1 MQPFVVGQELD
12 FRQEA
17 TKRTL
22 LELYELGDH
31 QGLLNTALLL
41 NTLWHQQTAIA
52 RWFAK
57 EAAENLGDAWE
68 ATRKRQPTDE

>member
-1 MQPFVVGQELD
+1 MQPFVVGQELQ

-22 LELYELGDH
+22 QELFEAGDH
-31 QGLLNTALLL
+31 EGLLNTALLL

-52 RWFAK
+52 RWFAH
-57 EAAENLGDAWE
+57 EAAENLGEAWQ
-68 ATRKRQPTDE
+68 ASRPK